1 MLLNTLNPSPTFSA
15 GSLYIS
21 KDLGQ
26 TWCDIGFPNAT
37 LLNLGFSS
45 YMDNICAHDGTVYMR
60 SFYGQI
66 WRKNCYAVPV
76 IPEPKPLDLKFS
88 LTPNPEAENLYIGA
102 NEGQTGRV
110 QVRMFDALGRMV
122 HSETIDFGAG
132 TQASVSTDDLKAG
145 LYFIEID
152 GKWVG
157 KWVHR

>member
-1 MLLNTLNPSPTFSA
+1 
-15 GSLYIS
+15 
-21 KDLGQ
+21 
-26 TWCDIGFPNAT
+26 
-37 LLNLGFSS
+37 
-45 YMDNICAHDGTVYMR
+45 MR

-66 WRKNCYAVPV
+66 WRKNCQAVPTL
-76 IPEPKPLDLKFS
+76 PEPQPLDWTFA
-88 LTPNPEAENLYIGA
+88 LTPNPGADNLYIVA

-122 HSETIDFGAG
+122 RSETIDWGAG
-132 TQASVSTDDLKAG
+132 TPAFVSTDDLRAG

>member
-1 MLLNTLNPSPTFSA
+1 MLLNTLNPLPTFSA

-26 TWCDIGFPNAT
+26 SWCDIGFPNAT
-37 LLNLGFSS
+37 LLNQGFSS

-60 SFYGQI
+60 SLYGQI
-66 WRKNCYAVPV
+66 WRKNCQAVPTL
-76 IPEPKPLDLKFS
+76 PEPQPLAWKFA
-88 LTPNPEAENLYIGA
+88 LTPNPGADNLNIVA

-110 QVRMFDALGRMV
+110 QIRIYDALGHLVR
-122 HSETIDFGAG
+122 SETIDLESGAP
-132 TQASVSTDDLKAG
+132 ASVSTDDLKAG